1 MKKQKKIM
9 INGDYRELDQYFL
22 THKIGSI
29 FLVCG
34 ESLWAMPLGNYFAN
48 MESRLQIR
56 TTVFSNFVPNPKYS
70 SVVKGV
76 ELFGESKADA
86 IVAVGG
92 GSAMDVAKCVKL
104 FAYMDNQ
111 VDFLKQEVIPNSIP
125 LVAIPTTAGTGS
137 EATKFSVIYQNGEK
151 QSIADDSCI
160 PHVVVFDPSVLRTL
174 PLYQRKVTM
183 LDALCH
189 GIESFWSLRSTNE
202 SKEYA
207 KRAIQAILYYR
218 ESYLNNE
225 EHGNLKMLEAANLA
239 GRAINISQ
247 TTAGHAM
254 SYKLTSLYGIAHG
267 HAVALCLEKLWS
279 YMVYH
284 MDQCIDPRGTK
295 YLKQTFSEIADA
307 MGCSDIKMA
316 CRKFSQMLEDLHLS
330 KPYIHEDD
338 YMVLK
343 SSVNSTRLKNN
354 PIRLEEMAI
363 DQLYHEILET

>member
-1 MKKQKKIM
+1 M
-9 INGDYRELDQYFL
+9 INGDYRELDQYFQ
-22 THKIGSI
+22 THNIGSI

-34 ESLWAMPLGNYFAN
+34 ESLWTMPLGNYFAT
-48 MESRLQIR
+48 MESRLQIK
-56 TTVFSNFVPNPKYS
+56 TTVFSDFVPNPKYS

-76 ELFGESKADA
+76 ELFAESKADA

-104 FAYMDNQ
+104 FAYMDNRN
-111 VDFLKQEVIPNSIP
+111 DFLKQELIPNPIP
-125 LVAIPTTAGTGS
+125 FVAIPTTAGTGS

-189 GIESFWSLRSTNE
+189 GIESFWSVRSTSE

-207 KRAIQAILYYR
+207 QRAIQGILYYK
-218 ESYLNNE
+218 EPYLNNE
-225 EHGNLKMLEAANLA
+225 EHGNVKMLEAANLA

-267 HAVALCLEKLWS
+267 NAVALCVEKLWF
-279 YMVYH
+279 YMIRH
-284 MDQCIDPRGTK
+284 MEQCIDPRGTQ
-295 YLKQTFSEIADA
+295 YLKQTFYQIAEA
-307 MGCSDIKMA
+307 MGYKNINMA
-316 CRKFSQMLEDLHLS
+316 CQKFSQMLEDLQLARPS
-330 KPYIHEDD
+330 ICKEDFL
-338 YMVLK
+338 VLK
-343 SSVNSTRLKNN
+343 NSVNLTRLKNH
-354 PIRLEEMAI
+354 PIRLEERVI
-363 DQLYHEILET
+363 DELYHEILNS